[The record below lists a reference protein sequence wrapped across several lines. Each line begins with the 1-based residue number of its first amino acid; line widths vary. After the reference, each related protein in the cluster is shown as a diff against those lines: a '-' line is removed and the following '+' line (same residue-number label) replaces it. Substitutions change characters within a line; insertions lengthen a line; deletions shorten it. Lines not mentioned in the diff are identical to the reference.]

1 MTEDGRQDWHDHRG
15 VMWAAGVAAV
25 ALVGL
30 LVLAVIRTAGD
41 SSRPPNFAPLGTSEA
56 TSSPSKWTTSSSTT
70 SYPVPS
76 VQTSEPTVLVPG
88 PPSDAP
94 TDDSGPEP
102 ETPTTST
109 TIYNPYGTTTPTN
122 AGHI

>member
-1 MTEDGRQDWHDHRG
+1 VTEEGRQDWHDHRG

-30 LVLAVIRTAGD
+30 LVLAVIRTSGD
-41 SSRPPNFAPLGTSEA
+41 SSRQPNFAPPGTSEA
-56 TSSPSKWTTSSSTT
+56 TSSPSNWTTSSSTT

-94 TDDSGPEP
+94 TDDSGPDP